1 MRISDWSSDVCSSDL
16 IALPRAT
23 KTRRIGPGPERTARG
38 AGREPPVGFRFVV
51 DFRLAWL
58 PVLRGR
64 VLEDAPEPSLE
75 ELILDLLLRR
85 DPGGEDVRVALLR
98 TQGARHT
105 SPRDNRMRVAGA

>member
-38 AGREPPVGFRFVV
+38 AGREPPVGLRFVV

-64 VLEDAPEPSLE
+64 VLEDAPEPF
-75 ELILDLLLRR
+75 LDELLLDVRLLR
-85 DPGGEDVRVALLR
+85 EPGGEEVRVAMLR
-98 TQGARHT
+98 TIGDRTTNH
-105 SPRDNRMRVAGA
+105 REKRMSVQR

>member
-38 AGREPPVGFRFVV
+38 AGREPPVGLRFVV

-64 VLEDAPEPSLE
+64 VLEDAPEPFLE
-75 ELILDLLLRR
+75 ELLLDVLLLRE
-85 DPGGEDVRVALLR
+85 PGGEDVRVAMLR
-98 TQGARHT
+98 TLEIGRAH
-105 SPRDNRMRVAGA
+105 V